1 MISYS
6 QSCIMVFSLVQT
18 LKVVVA
24 VKSAAL
30 GRIMRLFLGSTG
42 KKCVMDGRWP
52 LRAQDAWGWWRPMG
66 QAFMGPDLV

>member
-18 LKVVVA
+18 LNVVVA

-42 KKCVMDGRWP
+42 QKCVMDGRWP
-52 LRAQDAWGWWRPMG
+52 PGAQDAWGWWRPTG
-66 QAFMGPDLV
+66 QAFMGPDLM